1 MSARGGKAAIPLGL
15 AGGGTGGHAY
25 PAVAVAERLRE
36 RERFEFVYYGTPHG
50 PERAVAEAEG
60 FAYRAVSAAPVRSRS
75 PWRMAR
81 GALQIARGY
90 REALRLLERD
100 APRAIFAT
108 GGYAAAPVGRA
119 AARRGIPLLLFLPDV
134 RPGWAVRALQGKAA
148 ALACAV
154 PESLGRLRSHAVA
167 TGYPVRRQFLAAE
180 REEGARR
187 FGLDPARPT
196 LLVTGGSQGAHHIN
210 RLIAGA
216 LRRLLERTQI
226 IHVAGRAE
234 EAWLARER
242 DRLPDW
248 HRARYALRGYTAE
261 MAWAMAAS
269 DLAVARAGASVL
281 GELPVAGLPAIV
293 VPGGFSDQRANA
305 RLLASR
311 GAAAVLDGDAVERLE
326 DEIVRLLDD
335 GAARAAMAEAMANL
349 ARPDA
354 AERLA
359 GTLEELAA

>member
-1 MSARGGKAAIPLGL
+1 MSAPAAGAAIRLGL

-36 RERFEFVYYGTPHG
+36 REPFEFFYYGTPRG
-50 PERAVAEAEG
+50 PERAIAESEG
-60 FAYRAVSAAPVRSRS
+60 YEYRAVRAAPVRSRS
-75 PWRMAR
+75 PWRTAR

-90 REALRLLERD
+90 REALRLLDGD

-108 GGYAAAPVGRA
+108 GGYAAVPVGRA

-134 RPGWAVRALQGKAA
+134 RPGWAVRALQGKAS

-167 TGYPVRRQFLAAE
+167 TGYPVRRQFLEAR

-196 LLVTGGSQGAHHIN
+196 LLVTGGSLGAHHIN
-210 RLIAGA
+210 RLIADA
-216 LRRLLERTQI
+216 LRRLLDRMQI

-242 DRLPDW
+242 ERLPDW
-248 HRARYALRGYTAE
+248 LRARYSLHGYTAG

-269 DLAVARAGASVL
+269 DLAVTRAGASVL

-305 RLLASR
+305 RLLADR
-311 GAAAVLDGDAVERLE
+311 GAAVVLAGNAVERLE
-326 DEIVRLLDD
+326 DEIARLIDD
-335 GAARAAMAEAMANL
+335 AGERAAMSEAMAGL

-359 GTLEELAA
+359 GTLAELAA